1 MPLSGKYQVNSSGVP
16 QGSVVG
22 PILFLIYINYVAS
35 ALNSQYA
42 FFADDFKLFLSLPQ
56 QKSSDNAEIN
66 MLQADINLVY
76 ETSNSWGLDF
86 FLHKCCAMH
95 FVRGRSD
102 FPVPSYTI
110 NSIPLN
116 VVTCQRDLGVLVHS
130 SLKFHSHVREITN
143 KANGIAGNI
152 LRCTVCRSPAFMRKV
167 FISHIRPILDF
178 SSVLWNTGYM
188 CDDKLIESVLRRWTR
203 QIAGFEDMSYP
214 DRLKQLNLFSMKGRL
229 MRADLIQIWKILH
242 GHSPKLDHLLVR
254 NNIVPTRGHPMKLF
268 IPRSNTDIH
277 LRSFPIRCLNLWN
290 GLPADVVLS
299 PSLSVFKKNIARNL
313 AVQLYTPA
321 Y

>member
-1 MPLSGKYQVNSSGVP
+1 MLDWLQDFLIGRKMRVVIHGSSSDYVDVTSGVP
-16 QGSVVG
+16 QGSFVG

-102 FPVPSYTI
+102 YPVPSYII

-116 VVTCQRDLGVLVHS
+116 VVRVAPNFFLVC
-130 SLKFHSHVREITN
+130 
-143 KANGIAGNI
+143 G
-152 LRCTVCRSPAFMRKV
+152 
-167 FISHIRPILDF
+167 
-178 SSVLWNTGYM
+178 
-188 CDDKLIESVLRRWTR
+188 
-203 QIAGFEDMSYP
+203 
-214 DRLKQLNLFSMKGRL
+214 LNF
-229 MRADLIQIWKILH
+229 Q
-242 GHSPKLDHLLVR
+242 
-254 NNIVPTRGHPMKLF
+254 
-268 IPRSNTDIH
+268 
-277 LRSFPIRCLNLWN
+277 
-290 GLPADVVLS
+290 
-299 PSLSVFKKNIARNL
+299 
-313 AVQLYTPA
+313 
-321 Y
+321 